1 MVVRVLMA
9 LAVILV
15 VFLAVVATRP
25 AAYHVERKLEV
36 AAPPERVFPVVN
48 DLHQFASLMVLFG
61 TPLDQADPNMQKTFD
76 GPASGV
82 GQTYA
87 WSGNKDAGKGKL
99 TIEES
104 VLIQKV
110 GVKLEFVEPMKSTA
124 NCSVTLA
131 DTETG
136 SVVTWSMDGKHNFL
150 GKAMGLFMNMDQLLG
165 ADIEKGLARLK
176 TAAEGP
182 PLL

>member
-1 MVVRVLMA
+1 MLVRVLTG
-9 LAVILV
+9 LAVVLV

-25 AAYHVERKLEV
+25 AAYHIERKIEV
-36 AAPPERVFPVVN
+36 AAPPEIVFPVVN
-48 DLHQFASLMVLFG
+48 DLHQFSDLVVFFG
-61 TPLDQADPNMQKTFD
+61 TPLVQSDPNMQKTYD

-82 GQTYA
+82 GQSFA

-104 VLIQKV
+104 VLVEKV

-124 NCSVTLA
+124 DCALTLA
-131 DTETG
+131 GTEAGT
-136 SVVTWSMDGKHNFL
+136 SVTWSMDGKHNFL
-150 GKAMGLFMNMDQLLG
+150 GKAMSLFMNMDQMLG
-165 ADIEKGLARLK
+165 ADLEKGLARLK
-176 TAAEGP
+176 TAAEGE